1 MSIDYT
7 SYSNDDIHNEPI
19 IEAFYEEV
27 PVEEEPKT
35 ELQMGKIA
43 NAEKVYLRSEPE
55 VRDGNDVKVLDKG
68 TDILIS
74 DISGE
79 WCKICTESG
88 LEGYVMKKF
97 VDIS

>member
-7 SYSNDDIHNEPI
+7 SYSSDDTYNESTM
-19 IEAFYEEV
+19 EASYEEV
-27 PVEEEPKT
+27 VVEEELEK

-43 NAEKVYLRSEPE
+43 NADKVYLRSEPE
-55 VRDGNDVKVLDKG
+55 VREGNDVKVLDKG
-68 TDILIS
+68 TDVLIS
-74 DISGE
+74 DISSE

>member
-7 SYSNDDIHNEPI
+7 SYSNDDIYNEPVV
-19 IEAFYEEV
+19 EASYEEV
-27 PVEEEPKT
+27 IVEEESEK

-55 VRDGNDVKVLDKG
+55 VRNGNDVKVLDNG
-68 TDILIS
+68 TDVLIS
-74 DISGE
+74 DISDE
-79 WCKICTESG
+79 WYKICTESG

>member
-7 SYSNDDIHNEPI
+7 SYSNDDTYNEPVMD
-19 IEAFYEEV
+19 ASFEEV
-27 PVEEEPKT
+27 VVEEEPEK

-68 TDILIS
+68 TDVLIG

>member
-1 MSIDYT
+1 MNTDYT
-7 SYSNDDIHNEPI
+7 SYSNGDIYNEPVV
-19 IEAFYEEV
+19 EV
-27 PVEEEPKT
+27 AYDEVTVEEESEK

-68 TDILIS
+68 TDVLIS

-97 VDIS
+97 IDIS

>member
-1 MSIDYT
+1 MNTDYT
-7 SYSNDDIHNEPI
+7 SFSNDNAYNEPVM
-19 IEAFYEEV
+19 EVSHEEV
-27 PVEEEPKT
+27 IVEDEPKK

-55 VRDGNDVKVLDKG
+55 VREGNDIKVLDKG
-68 TDILIS
+68 TEVLIS
-74 DISGE
+74 DISVE